1 MRKRAVLLL
10 IAFLTSFMLSACVVR
25 QFGIA
30 QAITPV
36 SGIISSNTTWTQAN
50 SPYNLTGNVLV
61 DKGVTLTI
69 EARATVNLNSYYIRV
84 NGTLTAKGNP
94 TNKITFNGGQITFTT
109 ASNGWNEQTQSG
121 CIIQNAIINH
131 MTISNSNP
139 IKIDNSII
147 NGGISVAS
155 SSIISNSI
163 VAGNIGSLM
172 STISDN
178 NVKGDIT
185 VGSVTL
191 GGFTT
196 AEESSTVSGN
206 IVEGSVISGSPNG
219 TPQIFNNTVSRG
231 GITCTGYGS
240 IFNNYVHSCGT
251 GISLNSVRVFGGYLA
266 CFATIENNVVVD
278 NTNGITIY
286 LASLDGPG
294 TLVPTVQNNTIA
306 GNSIGIS
313 VDEMNYGATPIIR
326 YNNLQNNSNYN
337 FYLAAPNNVD
347 VSNNWWG
354 TTNEAAINQSIY
366 DFKNDFNL
374 GKVTFVPFLTEPNPH
389 AGSIPEFPSWII
401 LLSIM
406 IGTLATAVCFKRRKR
421 NQYLPLQ

>member
-10 IAFLTSFMLSACVVR
+10 IAFLLFILSTCEVL

-30 QAITPV
+30 QAFTPV
-36 SGIISSNTTWTQAN
+36 SGIISSNATWTQAN

-69 EARATVNLNSYYIRV
+69 EPGATVNLDSYYIRV
-84 NGTLTAKGNP
+84 NGTLIAIGNP

-109 ASNGWNEQTQSG
+109 ASNGWNEQAQSG
-121 CIIQNAIINH
+121 CIIKNAIINH

-139 IKIDNSII
+139 IKIDNCII
-147 NGGISVAS
+147 NGDVSVTS

-163 VAGNIGSLM
+163 VTGNIGSLM
-172 STISDN
+172 STISNN

-206 IVEGSVISGSPNG
+206 IVEGSINSGSPNG
-219 TPQIFNNTVSRG
+219 IPQISNNSVSKG

-240 IFNNYVHSCGT
+240 ILNNYVHSCGT
-251 GISLNSVRVFGGYLA
+251 GISLSSVRVFGGYLA
-266 CFATIENNVVVD
+266 CFATVENNVVVD

-294 TLVPTVQNNTIA
+294 TLVPTVQNNTIT
-306 GNSIGIS
+306 GNSVGIS
-313 VDEMNYGATPIIR
+313 LDEMNYGATPIIR

-337 FYLAAPNNVD
+337 FYLGAPNNVD
-347 VSNNWWG
+347 VSHNWWG
-354 TTNEAAINQSIY
+354 TINEAAINQSIY

-374 GKVTFVPFLTEPNPH
+374 GKATFIPFLTEPNPY
-389 AGSIPEFPSWII
+389 AGSIPEFPSWTI
-401 LLSIM
+401 LLTIM
-406 IGTLATAVCFKRRKR
+406 IGTLATAVYFKKRKR
-421 NQYLPLQ
+421 T